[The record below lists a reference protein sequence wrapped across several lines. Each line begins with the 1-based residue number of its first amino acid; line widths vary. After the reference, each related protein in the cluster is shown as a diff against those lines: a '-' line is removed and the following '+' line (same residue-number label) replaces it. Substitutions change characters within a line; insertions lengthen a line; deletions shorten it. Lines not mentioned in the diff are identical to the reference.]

1 MNKAGLWYLVAS
13 SQGAADDR
21 PGIRVFRVARIASA
35 RVLPEPFEHPAGFEL
50 AAFWRE
56 WSAEFEASRP
66 RLPVTLRASPRAL
79 AAFGEIFGRA
89 AGPALAAALPPDE
102 DGWRVVTLSF
112 EHERAAAHRLAG
124 FGDQVEVVAPPSVR
138 AGLVATARQLLRR
151 YHAADG

>member
-1 MNKAGLWYLVAS
+1 
-13 SQGAADDR
+13 
-21 PGIRVFRVARIASA
+21 
-35 RVLPEPFEHPAGFEL
+35 VLPEPFERPAGFEL

-89 AGPALAAALPPDE
+89 AEPVLPPDE

-124 FGDQVEVVAPPSVR
+124 FGDQVEVLTPPAVR
-138 AGLVATARQLLRR
+138 AGLVATAREILRR